1 MAEDEGL
8 EAIRAKRLAE
18 LQAQYDGGQSDHQD
32 HQKQQATK
40 RREEDMKNSVLSQIL
55 EQGARAR
62 LNSIALVK
70 PDKAKSVEMMLI
82 RMAQSGQISGKV
94 GEGQLVELLE
104 RINQQTQKSTKVKFE
119 RRRQDSD
126 DEF

>member
-18 LQAQYDGGQSDHQD
+18 LQAQYGGGQRDQE
-32 HQKQQATK
+32 QKQQAAKT
-40 RREEDMKNSVLSQIL
+40 REEDMKNSVLSQIL

>member
-1 MAEDEGL
+1 MAEDGL
-8 EAIRAKRLAE
+8 DALRARRLAE
-18 LQAQYDGGQSDHQD
+18 LQAQYGRGQGQGSEEQRES
-32 HQKQQATK
+32 Q

-55 EQGARAR
+55 EQNARAR

-94 GEGQLVELLE
+94 GEAQLVELLGK
-104 RINQQTQKSTKVKFE
+104 ISQQTQKTTKIKFE
-119 RRRQDSD
+119 RRRHDSD
-126 DEF
+126 EEY

>member
-94 GEGQLVELLE
+94 CFLPGLTTLAADTEKH
-104 RINQQTQKSTKVKFE
+104 ITT
-119 RRRQDSD
+119 
-126 DEF
+126 